1 MIKWKKSEQHQCL
14 KELRV
19 GKNGAKVVS
28 RNVSGSPLSIWLQSG
43 IVTKRQKRK
52 KKNLLCQLFQ
62 FYILHSTFHV
72 YCCIVYA
79 SSLEDF
85 KSHSH
90 RNLEFCPFPEELTP
104 KSLLIF
110 FLWLEKYD
118 KLNRELIWRGFGWL
132 PAGSKGLHTATA
144 SQVVLTTILIF

>member
-1 MIKWKKSEQHQCL
+1 MFKRIVSWQKWGKSGQQGSKWLPPFPFDSSLGLSQKDKKE
-14 KELRV
+14 
-19 GKNGAKVVS
+19 
-28 RNVSGSPLSIWLQSG
+28 
-43 IVTKRQKRK
+43 
-52 KKNLLCQLFQ
+52 KKNLMCQFFQ

-72 YCCIVYA
+72 YSCIVYA

-144 SQVVLTTILIF
+144 SQVVLTTILIFC